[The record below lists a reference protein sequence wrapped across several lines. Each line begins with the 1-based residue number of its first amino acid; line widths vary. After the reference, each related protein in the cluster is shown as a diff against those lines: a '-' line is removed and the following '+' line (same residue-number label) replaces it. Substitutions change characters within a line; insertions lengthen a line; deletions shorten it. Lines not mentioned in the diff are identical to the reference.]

1 MRYAI
6 ISDIH
11 SNIEALN
18 SVLRDI
24 ESEKVDDIF
33 FLGDAVGYGPDPNL
47 CIDEIRGGCR
57 IIIAGNHDHGAVGL
71 TDIST
76 FNPYARIAVEWTA
89 EQLTSWNKAFLLNLP
104 LTATHKKGDIIFVH
118 STPKMPHEWNYI
130 FTMWDAYD
138 NFAYFSEKIC
148 FVGHSHR
155 PVIIIH
161 QENDILLREEKTS
174 IEDNRRYI
182 INVGSVGQP
191 RDGNPDASYA
201 IYDTE
206 KSVLEIKRV
215 PYNFAET
222 QKKMR
227 NAGLPAYL
235 IER

>member
-1 MRYAI
+1 M
-6 ISDIH
+6 
-11 SNIEALN
+11 
-18 SVLRDI
+18 
-24 ESEKVDDIF
+24 
-33 FLGDAVGYGPDPNL
+33 
-47 CIDEIRGGCR
+47 
-57 IIIAGNHDHGAVGL
+57 
-71 TDIST
+71 
-76 FNPYARIAVEWTA
+76 
-89 EQLTSWNKAFLLNLP
+89 P

-235 IER
+235 IERLGMGI